1 MSSTPKIA
9 VIGAGPGGLTLAR
22 LLHCSG
28 IPSTIFESDP
38 KPDSRTITGGTLD
51 LHEDS
56 GQVAVKEAQL
66 WDEFQKFARYDG
78 EDRVLKD
85 RFGKIYAEQKGMD
98 TGRPEIDRQY
108 LRDMLLG
115 SIPGDY
121 VRWGHRL
128 KTVDEDGTLYFTN
141 GSMASGFD
149 LVVGADGA
157 WSKIQRLLSTV
168 RPFYSG
174 ISALELWTENIDAL
188 DPDMATMV
196 GNGSHFV
203 FGNETGRCLLTQRQ
217 DKGVV
222 RTLACMRV
230 PETFLADNGVDNGD
244 RDAAVE
250 FLLREFDEW
259 TPELKR
265 LITKFDGPVVPRQ
278 LYMLPVGMRWP
289 HKRGFTL
296 IGDSAHLMT
305 PFAGIGVNMAMH
317 DALDLAHAIIKA
329 KGGDLE
335 TAVHDYE
342 KTMWPRAEKA
352 AKLTWESTLSR
363 FDRDGI
369 DTLKAR
375 LQKAV
380 ESRGPR
386 EKKVELQPVVEKF
399 GEMDV

>member
-85 RFGKIYAEQKGMD
+85 RFGNIHAEQKGMD

-108 LRDMLLG
+108 LRDMLLD

-174 ISALELWTENIDAL
+174 ISALELWTENIDTL

-222 RTLACMRV
+222 RTLAYMRV

-244 RDAAVE
+244 RDSAVE

-259 TPELKR
+259 APELKR

-289 HKRGFTL
+289 HKQGFTL

-317 DALDLAHAIIKA
+317 DALDLAHAIIGA

-386 EKKVELQPVVEKF
+386 EKK
-399 GEMDV
+399 G